1 MKQLVNFWYLIV
13 DLARSFTFM
22 DLLDVLLV
30 TLLLYALIKLLR
42 DSRAAQL
49 VKGLIFLML
58 FYLLTNI
65 LQLKM
70 INTILTYFFQ
80 SAFIVIVI
88 LFQPELRKA
97 LEQLGRSDVG
107 TKLKI
112 AVNLKDESDEVKNW
126 RNVIDATIQATVI
139 LQQLKMGALI
149 IFERKTKLGEIAAT
163 GTIIDAEASGQ
174 LISNIFFNKAPLHDG
189 GMIIRDGRVYA
200 AGCILPL
207 TKNNSLS
214 ATLGT
219 RHRAA
224 LGLSEESDAVVIVVS
239 EETAQISVAIDGV
252 LTRNFDKDTLRA
264 VLEKE
269 IVDTLNS
276 SSSGN
281 HTPWWQFWKKG
292 DSNK

>member
-1 MKQLVNFWYLIV
+1 
-13 DLARSFTFM
+13 M